1 MKHDSLIF
9 DLDGTI
15 SDPAVGIERSIN
27 HALAAFGYPRVSGK
41 RILACIGPPID
52 ASFRALTGA
61 DSEEHIL
68 ALVTRFRD
76 RYDAVGYAEN
86 SLYPGIEAVLG
97 QLAAAGRR
105 MGVCT
110 SKRADFAEK
119 ILAMFGLRELF
130 AFVSGGDVG
139 VSKASQLAALLRE
152 GAAGKSSVMIGD
164 RVFDVQAAEANG
176 LCAFGVLWGY
186 GSEAELREAGAVRIY
201 REPGELVELSDPA
214 HWVPSAT

>member
-1 MKHDSLIF
+1 MRGNSLIF

-27 HALAAFGYPRVSGK
+27 HALAAFGYPRVSGE

-52 ASFRALTGA
+52 DSFRALTGS

-68 ALVTRFRD
+68 ALVNRFRD
-76 RYDAVGYAEN
+76 RYDAIGYAEN
-86 SLYPGIEAVLG
+86 SLYPGMEAVLG
-97 QLAAAGRR
+97 ELSAAGRR

-119 ILAMFGLRELF
+119 ILAMFGLRDLF

-139 VSKASQLAALLRE
+139 VSKASQLATLLRD
-152 GAAGKSSVMIGD
+152 GAASPSSVMIGD
-164 RVFDVQAAEANG
+164 RVFDVRAAAANG

-201 REPGELVELSDPA
+201 REPGDLIELSDPA
-214 HWVPSAT
+214 YRAPAAT